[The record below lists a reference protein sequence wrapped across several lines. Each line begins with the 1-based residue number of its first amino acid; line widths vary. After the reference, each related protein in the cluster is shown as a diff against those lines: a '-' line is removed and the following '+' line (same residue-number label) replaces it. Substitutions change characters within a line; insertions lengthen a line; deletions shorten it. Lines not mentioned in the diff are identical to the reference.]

1 MSSLYQPLM
10 DSNYDAFG
18 VWMSEREEH
27 AGAQAAADPFAAAPV
42 VPGAD
47 PFAPAADLF
56 ASVATDP
63 FTAPAPGAFAPVEP
77 DPFAALTAAA
87 AAAPDVFAQAEPFV
101 PEPEAFTVPPRR
113 PGVPTIDPIEEIAAA
128 QRSAEREANTAADPQ
143 MISGRVSAASASVMD
158 ITDAESDSQNMAADI
173 GERDREIVG
182 RLWLRLLEWE
192 QQERDRR
199 RTDELPE
206 NEVRERIDEIATH
219 SQAEA
224 MAPPQA
230 IARALRAKR
239 SNIGGLERYLEM
251 PGVADIMIN
260 SFDRVYLE
268 DAGEMIQV
276 RSPFA
281 KSSDLREVIDTIGRL
296 TGRGRPTFDKPTL
309 DGRFDFAA
317 GTGTVTVRASVAL
330 DRLTGSGNPVVTL
343 RKPVASGFDRLSKWA
358 DGWSRETP
366 FGAPLTPGVAT
377 FVREAL
383 RRKANLLIVGGT
395 GSGKTSL
402 MKAILREI
410 DPRDRVITV
419 EDSPE
424 LLLGNPNSIPIVADG
439 DYSIDKLIQIC
450 MRMRPD
456 RIIVGECR
464 KGGEVMGFVQAV
476 NTGHDGSITTTHA
489 SSAIDGIQR
498 LLTLAARDGGD
509 KSSED
514 QVAKLIASGI
524 DMVVF
529 IGSRQMVQPDG
540 SLRRVRRLME
550 VVLLDRVALDKG
562 TPEFVVSSLF
572 GRYLGDSAMS
582 DMTDITRPLVCR
594 GFGRV
599 PQRFK
604 DRMAGNGWTEEA
616 MRELIEEAMT
626 ENPAD
631 ASVGTGGRRPDGGAR

>member
-18 VWMSEREEH
+18 VWMSEREER
-27 AGAQAAADPFAAAPV
+27 AGAQAVAADPFAAAPV
-42 VPGAD
+42 APGMD
-47 PFAPAADLF
+47 PFAPLT
-56 ASVATDP
+56 TDP
-63 FTAPAPGAFAPVEP
+63 FAVPAPDAFVLTEP
-77 DPFAALTAAA
+77 DPFAAIAAA
-87 AAAPDVFAQAEPFV
+87 APTLPTAPDVFAQAEPFV
-101 PEPEAFTVPPRR
+101 PEAEAFTVPPRR
-113 PGVPTIDPIEEIAAA
+113 PGAPVVDPIEELAAA
-128 QRSAEREANTAADPQ
+128 QRAAERAADTAADPQ
-143 MISGRVSAASASVMD
+143 MISGRVTAAGASVMD
-158 ITDAESDSQNMAADI
+158 TTDAESDSQNMAADI
-173 GERDREIVG
+173 GERDREIVS

-192 QQERDRR
+192 KQERDRR

-206 NEVRERIDEIATH
+206 NEVRERIDEIATN

-239 SNIGGLERYLEM
+239 SNIGGIERYLEM

-260 SFDRVYLE
+260 SFDRVYIE

-281 KSSDLREVIDTIGRL
+281 KPSELREVIDTIGRL

-317 GTGTVTVRASVAL
+317 GTGTVTVRASVAI

-343 RKPVASGFDRLSKWA
+343 RKPVASGFDRLSKWS

-366 FGAPLTPGVAT
+366 FGAPITPGVAA
-377 FVREAL
+377 FIREAL

-424 LLLGNPNSIPIVADG
+424 LLLGNPNSIPLVADG
-439 DYSIDKLIQIC
+439 DYSIDTLIQVC

-489 SSAIDGIQR
+489 SSAVDGIQR

-529 IGSRQMVQPDG
+529 IGSRQMVQADG

-550 VVLLDRVALDKG
+550 VVLLDRVSIDKG

-604 DRMAGNGWTEEA
+604 DRMAGNGWNEEA
-616 MRELIEEAMT
+616 MRALIEEAMT
-626 ENPAD
+626 ENPED
-631 ASVGTGGRRPDGGAR
+631 ASVGTGGRRFDGGGR

>member
-1 MSSLYQPLM
+1 
-10 DSNYDAFG
+10 
-18 VWMSEREEH
+18 
-27 AGAQAAADPFAAAPV
+27 
-42 VPGAD
+42 
-47 PFAPAADLF
+47 
-56 ASVATDP
+56 
-63 FTAPAPGAFAPVEP
+63 
-77 DPFAALTAAA
+77 
-87 AAAPDVFAQAEPFV
+87 
-101 PEPEAFTVPPRR
+101 
-113 PGVPTIDPIEEIAAA
+113 
-128 QRSAEREANTAADPQ
+128 
-143 MISGRVSAASASVMD
+143 
-158 ITDAESDSQNMAADI
+158 
-173 GERDREIVG
+173 
-182 RLWLRLLEWE
+182 
-192 QQERDRR
+192 
-199 RTDELPE
+199 
-206 NEVRERIDEIATH
+206 
-219 SQAEA
+219 
-224 MAPPQA
+224 
-230 IARALRAKR
+230 
-239 SNIGGLERYLEM
+239 M

-281 KSSDLREVIDTIGRL
+281 KPSDLREVIDTIGRL

-317 GTGTVTVRASVAL
+317 GTGSVTIRASVAI
-330 DRLTGSGNPVVTL
+330 DRLTGNNNPVVTL
-343 RKPVASGFDRLSKWA
+343 RKPVASGFDRLNKWS
-358 DGWSRETP
+358 DGWSPETP
-366 FGAPLTPGVAT
+366 FGAPLTPGVAK
-377 FVREAL
+377 FIREAL

-439 DYSIDKLIQIC
+439 DYSIDKLIQVC

-489 SSAIDGIQR
+489 SSAVDGIQR

-529 IGSRQMVQPDG
+529 IGSRQMVQEDG

-572 GRYLGDSAMS
+572 GRYIGDSAMS

-616 MRELIEEAMT
+616 MRALIEEAMA
-626 ENPAD
+626 ENPED
-631 ASVGTGGRRPDGGAR
+631 TTVGVGGRRFEGGSR

>member
-18 VWMSEREEH
+18 VWMSEREER
-27 AGAQAAADPFAAAPV
+27 AGAQAAAADPFAAAPV

-47 PFAPAADLF
+47 PFAPMAADPF
-56 ASVATDP
+56 AV
-63 FTAPAPGAFAPVEP
+63 PASDAFAPAEP
-77 DPFAALTAAA
+77 DPFAAIAAA
-87 AAAPDVFAQAEPFV
+87 ASTAPTAPDVFAQAEPFV

-113 PGVPTIDPIEEIAAA
+113 PGAPSVDPIEELAAA
-128 QRSAEREANTAADPQ
+128 QRAAERAANTAADPQ
-143 MISGRVSAASASVMD
+143 MISGRVSSASASVMD
-158 ITDAESDSQNMAADI
+158 TTDAESDSQNMAADI

-192 QQERDRR
+192 KQERDRR
-199 RTDELPE
+199 HTDELPE
-206 NEVRERIDEIATH
+206 NEVRERIDELATH

-281 KSSDLREVIDTIGRL
+281 KPSDLREVIDTIGRL

-343 RKPVASGFDRLSKWA
+343 RKPVASGFDRLSKWS
-358 DGWSRETP
+358 DGWSHETP

-439 DYSIDKLIQIC
+439 DYSIDKLIQVC

-489 SSAIDGIQR
+489 SSAVDGIQR

-550 VVLLDRVALDKG
+550 VVLIDRVSLDKG

-572 GRYLGDSAMS
+572 GRYIGDSAMS

-626 ENPAD
+626 ENPED
-631 ASVGTGGRRPDGGAR
+631 ASVGTGGRRFDGGGR